1 MAELAIKGHPT
12 RGKEVIQLLEML
24 GANRL
29 GYKDTFVGFYYYIEC
44 GAICSSD
51 EYPTY
56 STIFTLEEFLE
67 KYPYKV
73 GDRVSYRADKL
84 LETQVITNMR
94 WDSNYDCVLYYLDN
108 CNIIKVED
116 ILYIIES
123 PEDNIPTI
131 QDKTTIETMKE
142 DKGNISDGY
151 HTFNELYEYRL
162 LYNASMFNELAKQ
175 KLYDV
180 HKSKRHSDGEECFGG
195 GWFIVQA
202 QLPTGQISNH
212 YEMKDWDLFQIPEKE
227 KANPYDGHTSQD
239 VAKRLREFLTPK
251 PQYPKTYEECC
262 KILGIEDRENGYCGY
277 EYELLGEFQKL
288 YICRD
293 AYWKIAGEQM
303 GLDKPWKPDWGE
315 NDGGYRYCIRN
326 QSNKIVL
333 SNEWL
338 GENYILS
345 FPTAE
350 MRDAFYE
357 NFKELIDK
365 CKELL

>member
-1 MAELAIKGHPT
+1 MATLALKGHAT
-12 RGKEVIQLLEML
+12 RGKEVINLLEML

-56 STIFTLEEFLE
+56 ATIFTLEEFLE

-94 WDSNYDCVLYYLDN
+94 WDSNYDCVLYYLDDYN
-108 CNIIKVED
+108 VIKVEE
-116 ILYIIES
+116 ILYKIGS

-131 QDKTTIETMKE
+131 QDKSTVETIKE
-142 DKGNISDGY
+142 HIGTFKPSEGTLVQIDFTKELRIADEVEVILGDYEFVLKDGKTY
-151 HTFNELYEYRL
+151 FVKKN
-162 LYNASMFNELAKQ
+162 K
-175 KLYDV
+175 
-180 HKSKRHSDGEECFGG
+180 
-195 GWFIVQA
+195 
-202 QLPTGQISNH
+202 
-212 YEMKDWDLFQIPEKE
+212 
-227 KANPYDGHTSQD
+227 
-239 VAKRLREFLTPK
+239 
-251 PQYPKTYEECC
+251 YPKTYEECC
-262 KILGIEDRENGYCGY
+262 EVLN
-277 EYELLGEFQKL
+277 LGEDGNLYTKGHQASLIQDFHKL
-288 YICRD
+288 FICRA
-293 AYWKIAGEQM
+293 AYWEIAGEEM
-303 GLDKPWKPDWGE
+303 GLDKPWEPDWS
-315 NDGGYRYCIRN
+315 NNGGYRYCIRN

-350 MRDAFYE
+350 MRDEFYN
-357 NFKELIDK
+357 NFKELIEE

>member
-1 MAELAIKGHPT
+1 MTQLAIKGHPT
-12 RGKEVIQLLEML
+12 RGKEIIEILEML
-24 GANRL
+24 GGINKYNLRGDTDEWFILNGTQIQRSGRL
-29 GYKDTFVGFYYYIEC
+29 FDGI
-44 GAICSSD
+44 S
-51 EYPTY
+51 
-56 STIFTLEEFLE
+56 FTLEQLKE

-108 CNIIKVED
+108 FNIIKVED
-116 ILYIIES
+116 ILYKIGS

-131 QDKTTIETMKE
+131 QDKSTVETMKE

-180 HKSKRHSDGEECFGG
+180 HKSKRHSGGEECFGG

-227 KANPYDGHTSQD
+227 KANPYDGHTPQD
-239 VAKRLREFLTPK
+239 VVKRLREFLTPK
-251 PQYPKTYEECC
+251 SQYPKTYKECC

-288 YICRD
+288 YICRN

-303 GLDKPWKPDWGE
+303 GLGKPWKPDFTN
-315 NDGGYRYCIRN
+315 NDEERYGIYTLA
-326 QSNKIVL
+326 NKVERDFCGVGDV
-333 SNEWL
+333 NM
-338 GENYILS
+338 ILS
-345 FPTAE
+345 FPTEE
-350 MRDAFYE
+350 MRDKFYN
-357 NFKELIDK
+357 NFKDLINEV
-365 CKELL
+365 KELL